1 MRTVPGPAGELR
13 QHYSLWSQNSYLP
26 ALAESDSESTAD
38 LLEGSRRHCTE
49 SLEAR
54 LKPWN
59 VLEPRSPEWSTQAT
73 IAALALGQL
82 PLGKKEKR
90 REGRWK
96 GRR

>member
-59 VLEPRSPEWSTQAT
+59 VLEPRSPECCTGLRP
-73 IAALALGQL
+73 AAFRKEREEEGGEVEGEKIGDEG
-82 PLGKKEKR
+82 GK
-90 REGRWK
+90 
-96 GRR
+96 